1 MDPKKYLSRYL
12 IADREIDRKLE
23 EISRL
28 RLKITGTGIDLSA
41 DHIQSSPAGDSMAR
55 TVEKIVD
62 MSRELDKQIY
72 ALREIKRDVLQTISM
87 LPDERQKAVL
97 RRRYINGNAFEKIA
111 VKLGISYQWTCVLH
125 GRGLQEIRKII
136 ETLDRS

>member
-28 RLKITGTGIDLSA
+28 RLKITGTGIDLST
-41 DHIQSSPAGDSMAR
+41 DHIQSSPAGDRMAR

-62 MSRELDKQIY
+62 MSRELDEQID

-87 LPDERQKAVL
+87 LPDERQRAVL
-97 RRRYINGNAFEKIA
+97 RRRYINGKTWEQIA
-111 VKLGISYQWTCVLH
+111 VDLNMSYRWVCELH
-125 GRGLQEIRKII
+125 GRALKKIASVI
-136 ETLDRS
+136 KSS